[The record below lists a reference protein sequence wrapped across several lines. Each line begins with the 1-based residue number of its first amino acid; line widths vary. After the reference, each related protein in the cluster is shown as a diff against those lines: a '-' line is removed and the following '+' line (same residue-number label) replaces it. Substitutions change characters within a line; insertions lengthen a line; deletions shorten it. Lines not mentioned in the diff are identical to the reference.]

1 MRTTP
6 DRGGTAT
13 TPGDRVRENSGEE
26 RPRRARATGER
37 SGAGDPA
44 RTLELLWRQPGRAP
58 TRGPKQRSSVDEVVA
73 AAVDIAD
80 SEGSAALTMRA
91 VAAKLGLTPMAT
103 YTYVPGKAELLD
115 LMLDWVYARMPRTEL
130 TGKPWRERVA
140 AVAQDNRTML
150 ARHRWVAY
158 VPTTR
163 PPLGP
168 GLAAKY
174 DHELSAFDGLGL
186 SDVEMDAA
194 LTYLLGFVTAVSR
207 IAIDTDRA
215 AADSGVSDREWWERT
230 APVLEQVF
238 DPQRYPLAARV
249 GSAAGQAHDSA
260 YSADHAWDFG
270 LARVLDGLAVLVER
284 SGTSE

>member
-1 MRTTP
+1 MAE
-6 DRGGTAT
+6 DVAGT
-13 TPGDRVRENSGEE
+13 RSQ
-26 RPRRARATGER
+26 RARGSGER

-44 RTLELLWRQPGRAP
+44 RTLELLWRQPGRGSG
-58 TRGPKQRSSVDEVVA
+58 RGPKQRSSVDEVVA
-73 AAVDIAD
+73 AAVAIAD
-80 SEGSAALTMRA
+80 AEGLEALTMRA
-91 VAAKLGLTPMAT
+91 VAAALGLTPMAT

-115 LMLDWVYARMPRTEL
+115 LMLDSVYAQMPRPDL
-130 TGKPWRERVA
+130 TGMPWRRRVSV
-140 AVAQDNRTML
+140 VAEENRALL
-150 ARHRWVAY
+150 ARHPWVAY

-186 SDVEMDAA
+186 DDVEMDAA
-194 LTYLLGFVTAVSR
+194 LTYLLGFVTAVAR

-215 AADSGVSDREWWERT
+215 AADSGLSDREWWERT

-249 GSAAGQAHDSA
+249 GAAAGQAHDSA
-260 YSADHAWDFG
+260 YSADHAWNFG
-270 LARVLDGLAVLVER
+270 LARVLDGLAVLVEG
-284 SGTSE
+284 SGSPTE